1 MIKLEYLI
9 KVLWL
14 HCCYAC
20 TRLLNSY
27 DLSLD
32 LVMRYC
38 ECSPL
43 LFRGVF
49 FFKGKA
55 LGPEEVTKSVER
67 DLKL

>member
-1 MIKLEYLI
+1 
-9 KVLWL
+9 
-14 HCCYAC
+14 
-20 TRLLNSY
+20 
-27 DLSLD
+27 
-32 LVMRYC
+32 MRYC